1 MPRIMT
7 ENQAL
12 LAEYLLIVGCSMAE
26 AFKITM
32 NTWDEMAT
40 IEMLEFCRDNR
51 NATPAELLKKSS
63 EISLKYPTEEYDWEA
78 DENSR

>member
-1 MPRIMT
+1 MPRVMT
-7 ENQAL
+7 ENQ
-12 LAEYLLIVGCSMAE
+12 YLLTGYLIAVGCSMAE

-51 NATPAELLKKSS
+51 AASSDELLNKSL
-63 EISLKYPTEEYDWEA
+63 ELSLKYPTEEYDWEVEE
-78 DENSR
+78 DDH

>member
-1 MPRIMT
+1 MARVLT
-7 ENQAL
+7 ENQSGMIG
-12 LAEYLLIVGCSMAE
+12 YLTAVGCDKGTV
-26 AFKITM
+26 FKILF
-32 NTWDEMAT
+32 NVWDEMAT

-78 DENSR
+78 DDNSR